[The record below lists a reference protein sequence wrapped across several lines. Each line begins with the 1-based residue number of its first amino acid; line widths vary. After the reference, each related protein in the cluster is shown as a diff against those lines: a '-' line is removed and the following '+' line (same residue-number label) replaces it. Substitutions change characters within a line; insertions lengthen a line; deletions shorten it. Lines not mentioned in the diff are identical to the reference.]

1 MRIYNILP
9 KTQECPSFRLSH
21 TFTEDFL
28 FLISP
33 LSAPWT

>member
-1 MRIYNILP
+1 MRIYNILR
-9 KTQECPSFRLSH
+9 KTQECPSFRLSY
-21 TFTEDFL
+21 TFTED